1 MLVHCA
7 AQIINNIALNEFDV
21 DVSKYTETLQKVIA
35 ACMDGVEPEEI
46 INIVVESVTASVE
59 RVSGQ
64 RALQEGTDAISVSYE
79 VQVDDPTKTF
89 EMLSEELTTSVE
101 TGEFNT
107 IMAETATETGAT
119 GLVDTTSDGVVI
131 QDLLPTAEVAPTAAP
146 TPNPQEMVLMFVEQV
161 RCTAA
166 AYVALY
172 CVVILLTANTAT
184 TCTTYAANCQRVRI
198 DRSSTTW

>member
-46 INIVVESVTASVE
+46 INIVVESVTASGE

-64 RALQEGTDAISVSYE
+64 RALQEGGDAISVSYE

-119 GLVDTTSDGVVI
+119 GLVDTTSDGVAI

-161 RCTAA
+161 RC
-166 AYVALY
+166 AL
-172 CVVILLTANTAT
+172 LLRMLR
-184 TCTTYAANCQRVRI
+184 YIVLLFY
-198 DRSSTTW
+198 